1 MNNQMLKLPAVMQAT
16 ALSRSSIYEFIKQ
29 GKFPAPIKLSERAVG
44 WLASEIEGWLEQRAQ
59 LRGGAK

>member
-1 MNNQMLKLPAVMQAT
+1 MNSKILKLPDVIAAT
-16 ALSRSSIYEFIKQ
+16 ALSRSSIYDFIKR
-29 GKFPAPIKLSERAVG
+29 GKFPAPVPLSERAVG